1 MKKILLIEDNI
12 DVRENTAEIL
22 ELAGFDVST
31 AENGKK
37 GVEKATSSTFD
48 LIICDIMMPELDG
61 YGVLHILNKH
71 PKTSAIPFIF
81 LTAKAEKADFRKGMS
96 LGADD
101 YLTKPFEETDLLD
114 AIELRLKRSSK
125 LAAPKGA
132 PSEEDIQRFIEGAQN
147 EVSIEDLIT
156 ERNTKAFKK
165 KETIYREG
173 EYPHALHY
181 IISGKVKLSKS
192 SEYGKEFITQLCG
205 PGEFLG
211 YLALLENSAFNE
223 EAAAMEDSEIAMI
236 PIQEFKKLINSNR
249 EVANN
254 FIKILS
260 RNVID
265 QEERLLKLAY
275 GNVRERVA
283 TVVIHLFE
291 KYGDIKSGQINLAI
305 SREELAGYAGIATE
319 SLIRTLSDFKQ
330 EDLILT
336 EGKSMLVNN
345 LERLKKIASGGF

>member
-1 MKKILLIEDNI
+1 MKKILLIEDNL

-31 AENGKK
+31 AENGKR
-37 GVEKATSSTFD
+37 GVEQATSKDFD

-61 YGVLHILNKH
+61 YGVLNILNKN
-71 PKTSAIPFIF
+71 PRTSAVPFIF
-81 LTAKAEKADFRKGMS
+81 LTAKAEKMDFRKGMS
-96 LGADD
+96 MGADD

-114 AIELRLKRSSK
+114 TIELRLKRASK
-125 LAAPKGA
+125 LAAPA
-132 PSEEDIQRFIEGAQN
+132 ATPSPEDIKRFLESAQS
-147 EVSIEDLIT
+147 EVSIESLVT
-156 ERNTKAFKK
+156 ERNTKSYKK
-165 KETIYREG
+165 KDSIYREG
-173 EYPHALHY
+173 EYPHALNY
-181 IISGKVKLSKS
+181 IVKGKVKLSKS
-192 SEYGKEFITQLCG
+192 SDYGKEFITQLCG

-223 EAAAMEDSEIAMI
+223 EASAMEDSEIAFI
-236 PIQEFKKLINSNR
+236 PIEEFKKLINSNR

-260 RNVID
+260 KNVLE

-283 TVVIHLFE
+283 TVLLSLYE
-291 KYGDIKSGQINLAI
+291 KYGDNANGMINLAI

-319 SLIRTLSDFKQ
+319 SLIRTLSDFKS
-330 EDLILT
+330 EELIAT
-336 EGKSMLVNN
+336 EGKSMMVKNHD
-345 LERLKKIASGGF
+345 RLKRIASGGI